1 MGSSDYEQNLSGTRT
16 RIPVRIDAEIA
27 PSCSGPVEFRS
38 KEIKKVVL
46 SCLEPEELL
55 DIQSEGMK
63 KLSCSELVEPFP
75 VTSDNPDIS
84 FEKRTQMHRWKWMQ
98 NKVHRA
104 EV

>member
-1 MGSSDYEQNLSGTRT
+1 MDSSDYEQNLSGTRT

-38 KEIKKVVL
+38 KEIKKVVW

-84 FEKRTQMHRWKWMQ
+84 FKNERKCIEWKWM
-98 NKVHRA
+98 
-104 EV
+104 